1 MLQLSPLRAASSEE
15 VKHPVILCC
24 LTEETQKGEKKEETF
39 RVEGVRWQRQ
49 LHTGEQH
56 RHQDGCGLMG
66 LEMGVRGLHKQQQL
80 ASAHM
85 SPEVGWA
92 GQGSARPAGPRLHAT
107 GVGIKIKV

>member
-1 MLQLSPLRAASSEE
+1 M
-15 VKHPVILCC
+15 
-24 LTEETQKGEKKEETF
+24 
-39 RVEGVRWQRQ
+39 EGVRWQRQ

-80 ASAHM
+80 ASAHT

-92 GQGSARPAGPRLHAT
+92 GQGSARPAGPCLHAT